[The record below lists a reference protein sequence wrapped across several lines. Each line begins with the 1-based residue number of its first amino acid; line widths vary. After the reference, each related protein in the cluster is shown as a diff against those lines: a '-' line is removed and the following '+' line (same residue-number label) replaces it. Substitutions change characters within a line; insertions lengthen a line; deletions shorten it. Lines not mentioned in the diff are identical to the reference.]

1 MIAMIVMIFVDI
13 MSITSL
19 VCVTAMLMITVL
31 VFSNHWRGISIWGL
45 LASSEF
51 AAVPLTAQDR
61 LDDLNEFFEELFSS
75 IDYSI
80 LLIFLGT
87 FVVIANIESTGIPK
101 RLWDK
106 IVGEVPFST
115 VGSVFGISLFV
126 MISSQLLGN
135 VAIVQLSRPNVDSL
149 DDDSRAYAWA
159 VISFVSTIA
168 GNLTITGSAAN
179 IIVAEKAARIDPEAN
194 INFFQHY
201 RVCFWVTAVSCAIG
215 ASLITAISKIH

>member
-1 MIAMIVMIFVDI
+1 M
-13 MSITSL
+13 
-19 VCVTAMLMITVL
+19 
-31 VFSNHWRGISIWGL
+31 
-45 LASSEF
+45 
-51 AAVPLTAQDR
+51 PLTAQDK
-61 LDDLNEFFEELFSS
+61 LDDLNEFFEELFNS

-101 RLWDK
+101 KLWDK

-135 VAIVQLSRPNVDSL
+135 VAIVQLSRPNVDVL

-215 ASLITAISKIH
+215 ASLITMISKLN